1 MKAVFYPDLHKNNAF
16 DCAVRVCEILIQ
28 SGIDMYFDNKFA
40 DTFANING
48 LNFCD
53 FDLQL
58 NEFDVVI
65 AAGGDGTIMR
75 CAKKLAGTDI
85 LMLGINTGRLG
96 FLASIE
102 QNELELLSK
111 LSSGEYGVNEHMMLT
126 VSICNE
132 ITVKS
137 SFVALNEV
145 VVSRASAHM
154 CDMKVCVDDSLLSE
168 VRADGVMLSTPT
180 GSTAYALSA
189 GGPLIEPHLECIEF
203 ITICPHSLFARPM
216 LLAPSRNIKILPDY
230 SRYDKIELSCDGNKG
245 VALEHG
251 DFVTVK
257 MSDKKIKFVE
267 IKKNT
272 FFDSV
277 NEKLIKPLKST
288 GN

>member
-16 DCAVRVCEILIQ
+16 ECAEKVCNILIQ
-28 SGIDMYFDNKFA
+28 SGIEMYFDVKFA
-40 DTFANING
+40 NAFSHINN

-53 FDLQL
+53 FSAQL

-75 CAKKLAGTDI
+75 CAKKLAGTNI

-96 FLASIE
+96 FLATLE
-102 QNELELLSK
+102 QNELELLK
-111 LSSGEYGVNEHMMLT
+111 QLSTGEFTVNEHMML
-126 VSICNE
+126 SACINNE
-132 ITVKS
+132 NGVKS
-137 SFVALNEV
+137 RFFALNEV
-145 VVSRASAHM
+145 VVSRSSAHM
-154 CDMKVCVDDSLLSE
+154 CDLRICVDGSLLSE

-203 ITICPHSLFARPM
+203 IPICPHSLFARPM
-216 LLAPSRNIKILPDY
+216 LLASSRNIKIAPDY

-245 VALEHG
+245 FPLEHG
-251 DFVTVK
+251 DFVTVS
-257 MSDKKIKFVE
+257 MSEKKIKFVE

-288 GN
+288 DN